1 MQNIDMPIKNKFF
14 EKRVADY
21 VKSGVGETDKAL
33 SFDEDF

>member
-1 MQNIDMPIKNKFF
+1 MQNIALPNKTNFF

-21 VKSGVGETDKAL
+21 VKSGVGETDKTI